1 MKKLIGIILLLC
13 TLAAAVP
20 EAFAE
25 SHEVWSLAPDGA
37 SGMAD
42 ADVRLNR
49 ALRLGKISVIKIPEL
64 GDNIFFGTVNAEISN
79 GGYKGNKDMSL
90 IYYYLLLDTD
100 SGFVVLDCVYD
111 GNEHYSSAQSVLKL
125 SGLLD
130 FDYYKD
136 AGLDV
141 PYYMICPTARYSH
154 SSEVSSTNYYFI
166 TDKCKIVEYTQS
178 NDRNTPFIPA
188 IKDKKLYGAQR
199 MYASN
204 KKYVYNIRELLLSG
218 GTPVLKNIGLPS
230 ISEDSFPTEYTL
242 YSEGFKSNIEQ
253 PALYKVPNVENL
265 YAAAKRTQIINENGT
280 TQYVEVIS
288 VYRCVNNE
296 MVKIDEK
303 QYFSPSYNTRLIEFR
318 GINGLDE
325 SKYQQKG
332 YAAPV
337 AKNGD
342 YFILSDGSIT
352 KIELDSKTFTTYD
365 FGIRDGVLTV
375 VRNRTDSSY
384 IQHVDENN
392 RYYYWHAVCDVYFDK
407 SGNTV
412 LGAETEYK
420 SDGESHGLDGY
431 YKNYRDFVDCVNM
444 PSMKPSRVTDWYSKY
459 LTNVF
464 PDGRY
469 AQGMW
474 VDLSETQY
482 EMWYVIYNPDGTV
495 NSRGPTGSITSSVSL
510 SETTPIAIAV
520 NNSKMVLSVDAL
532 NKGWMRE
539 LYRSSVSEVNS
550 YGEYITG
557 GSIGEKNLTPPEDT
571 DTEPVN
577 RSIDFNKKDLPIGY
591 NIRDNVIGSGKLDA
605 ELRETVNSIRLND
618 ITIVTDS
625 GYASGSQNTGTRLDS
640 FSRGESMGGGRI
652 NVYTNGQKFNW
663 YCSNTESIT
672 PGTYSKSYV
681 VGDKRLY
688 VTINVI
694 EPPSADG
701 KVTVVF

>member
-1 MKKLIGIILLLC
+1 
-13 TLAAAVP
+13 
-20 EAFAE
+20 
-25 SHEVWSLAPDGA
+25 
-37 SGMAD
+37 
-42 ADVRLNR
+42 
-49 ALRLGKISVIKIPEL
+49 
-64 GDNIFFGTVNAEISN
+64 
-79 GGYKGNKDMSL
+79 
-90 IYYYLLLDTD
+90 
-100 SGFVVLDCVYD
+100 
-111 GNEHYSSAQSVLKL
+111 
-125 SGLLD
+125 
-130 FDYYKD
+130 
-136 AGLDV
+136 
-141 PYYMICPTARYSH
+141 
-154 SSEVSSTNYYFI
+154 
-166 TDKCKIVEYTQS
+166 
-178 NDRNTPFIPA
+178 
-188 IKDKKLYGAQR
+188 
-199 MYASN
+199 
-204 KKYVYNIRELLLSG
+204 
-218 GTPVLKNIGLPS
+218 
-230 ISEDSFPTEYTL
+230 
-242 YSEGFKSNIEQ
+242 
-253 PALYKVPNVENL
+253 
-265 YAAAKRTQIINENGT
+265 
-280 TQYVEVIS
+280 
-288 VYRCVNNE
+288 

-303 QYFSPSYNTRLIEFR
+303 QYLSPSYNTRLTEFR
-318 GINGLDE
+318 GINGLDA

-337 AKNGD
+337 ARNGD

-384 IQHVDENN
+384 IQHVDEDNH
-392 RYYYWHAVCDVYFDK
+392 YYYWHAVCDVYFDK

-431 YKNYRDFVDCVNM
+431 YKNYRDFADCVNM
-444 PSMKPSRVTDWYSKY
+444 PSLKVSRVTDWYSKY

-469 AQGMW
+469 AEGMW

-550 YGEYITG
+550 YGEYVTG

-577 RSIDFNKKDLPIGY
+577 RSIDFNEKDLPIGY